1 MKYKKLLVSALS
13 ASILFGGLASSASAD
28 SINTN
33 SGFYRSRRTRQ
44 AYLNLSADQRSEIDT
59 INTNNNTQITL
70 KEVKAHG
77 KYRLPIVKGQN
88 YLYAFMDDR
97 NNNGMVGENDISA
110 TGTSPVKAVESI
122 EEIDED
128 ISNRDQEINEAV
140 EEIIET
146 TTEVEKPV
154 EEEIEIQD
162 PISNIS
168 EQQLDKLQ
176 NAIDQAEETI
186 AGAKI
191 LMDTMPQL
199 AEKNGPALNQLI
211 EKQNTIISRANAILK
226 ANGR

>member
-146 TTEVEKPV
+146 TTKVEKPV

-162 PISNIS
+162 PISNIL

>member
-110 TGTSPVKAVESI
+110 IGTSPVKAVESI

-211 EKQNTIISRANAILK
+211 EKQNTIINRANAILK

>member
-1 MKYKKLLVSALS
+1 
-13 ASILFGGLASSASAD
+13 
-28 SINTN
+28 
-33 SGFYRSRRTRQ
+33 
-44 AYLNLSADQRSEIDT
+44 
-59 INTNNNTQITL
+59 
-70 KEVKAHG
+70 
-77 KYRLPIVKGQN
+77 
-88 YLYAFMDDR
+88 MDDR

-110 TGTSPVKAVESI
+110 IGTSPVKAVETI

>member
-110 TGTSPVKAVESI
+110 IGTSPVKAVESI

>member
-28 SINTN
+28 NINTN

-110 TGTSPVKAVESI
+110 IGTSPVKAVETI

>member
-28 SINTN
+28 NINTN

-44 AYLNLSADQRSEIDT
+44 AYLNLSAEQRSEIDT

-146 TTEVEKPV
+146 TTKVEKPV